1 MSILFKIFNL
11 FILTHLTT
19 LIGRHM
25 KSIIPLFILTALLAG
40 CSNTHVGINANNNG
54 VFGAI
59 GSSVRW

>member
-1 MSILFKIFNL
+1 
-11 FILTHLTT
+11 
-19 LIGRHM
+19 M

-54 VFGAI
+54 VFSAI